1 MRYSQFKLSEDEIQA
16 LRPAV
21 SPTKVEDDVDQNL
34 DIIATAAENAK
45 EENPSIYKKIQS
57 QLEKLQQKA
66 KQLLANQGKEEPVE
80 EDVAVATSATQ
91 ISIANIKRIIDVM
104 CGGQPINV
112 CKNPA
117 ALELEKEIAT
127 LEQSIPEQIKQERG
141 EERTQTIKDLK
152 TFKKELRTKL
162 KLLVKKA
169 EGLSPESQLDKTN
182 MSAVQKSILNHMT
195 GIINTVEDRDISPE
209 TINKFLDYA
218 IAGEVIDMKGLVS
231 AKKGKI
237 DDHIN
242 QTLDQDVKDLFDDEI
257 KTAFFSFIPGGT
269 TAGNYGPAEVGL
281 AILGNPA
288 KKAESKG
295 DLIVDGVAF
304 ELKGSGYKLS
314 KEGKATKGGLYGA
327 RLNSK
332 GIGPGTAGWQTLNKE
347 VKRIN
352 PKIKEINP
360 NDEKG
365 AMTEPGYMSAFNVM
379 TSKGKVSKKL
389 SSRYNFNS
397 SGLEVLNNEV
407 LIPNAKSKPPGDGI
421 KDTIQLLDTTLK
433 SIINGWKKVSN
444 WKKRIRAMVDKD
456 GSIDLKKFQLH
467 YSALAY
473 DSYNKED
480 EVENILF
487 VNSMNR
493 NYYLIGTQAELI
505 KAIKSKQIKIKGGIT
520 WNDDQQ
526 KATPQYGRA

>member
-1 MRYSQFKLSEDEIQA
+1 MRYGQFKLSEDEIQA
-16 LRPAV
+16 LRPVV

-80 EDVAVATSATQ
+80 EDVAVATSATDM
-91 ISIANIKRIIDVM
+91 SIANIKRIIDAM
-104 CGGQPINV
+104 CGGKPINV
-112 CKNPA
+112 CKNPDA
-117 ALELEKEIAT
+117 MALQKEISA

-152 TFKKELRTKL
+152 TFKKELRNKL

-169 EGLSPESQLDKTN
+169 EGLTPESQLDKTN

-195 GIINTVEDRDISPE
+195 AIINTVEDRDISPE

-218 IAGEVIDMKGLVS
+218 IAGQVIDMKGLVA

-242 QTLDQDVKDLFDDEI
+242 QKLDQDVKELFDEEI
-257 KTAFFSFIPGGT
+257 KTAFFGFIPGGT
-269 TAGNYGPAEVGL
+269 TSGNYGPAEVGL

-288 KKAESKG
+288 KKADDRG

-304 ELKGSGYKLS
+304 ELKGSGYNS
-314 KEGKATKGGLYGA
+314 KQMTPGSLYGA

-332 GIGPGTAGWQTLNKE
+332 GIGAGTAGWQELNKQ

-365 AMTEPGYMSAFNVM
+365 AMKEPGYMSAFNVM

-389 SSRYNFNS
+389 SSRYNFNT
-397 SGLEVLNNEV
+397 SGLKVLNNEV
-407 LIPNAKSKPPGDGI
+407 LIPNSKRKSPGEGI
-421 KDTIQLLDTTLK
+421 KDTVQLLDATFK
-433 SIINGWKKVSN
+433 SIINGWKKVDN
-444 WKKRIRAMVDKD
+444 WNKRIKAMVDSD
-456 GSIDLKKFQLH
+456 GSIDVNKFQLH

-493 NYYLIGTQAELI
+493 NYYLIGNQAELI
-505 KAIKSKQIKIKGGIT
+505 KAVKSGDVMIKGGIT

-526 KATPQYGRA
+526 KATPQYARA

>member
-21 SPTKVEDDVDQNL
+21 SPTKVEDDIDQKL

-80 EDVAVATSATQ
+80 ENVAVATSPTEM
-91 ISIANIKRIIDVM
+91 IIANIKRTIDAM

-112 CKNPA
+112 CKDPDA
-117 ALELEKEIAT
+117 MALQKDISALEQA
-127 LEQSIPEQIKQERG
+127 IPEQIKQERG
-141 EERTQTIKDLK
+141 EERTQTIKDIKVL
-152 TFKKELRTKL
+152 KKEMRRKL
-162 KLLVKKA
+162 ELLVKKA
-169 EGLSPESQLDKTN
+169 EGLDPETPLDRN
-182 MSAVQKSILNHMT
+182 SMSAVQES
-195 GIINTVEDRDISPE
+195 IINQLSSIIDTVEDKDFAPE
-209 TINKFLDYA
+209 TVNKFLDYA
-218 IAGEVIDMKGLVS
+218 IAGQVIDMKGLVS

-242 QTLDQDVKDLFDDEI
+242 QALDQDVKDLFDDEI
-257 KTAFFSFIPGGT
+257 KKAFFGFIPGGT

-304 ELKGSGYKLS
+304 ELKGSGYKLN
-314 KEGKATKGGLYGA
+314 KAGESTDGSLYGA

-332 GIGPGTAGWQTLNKE
+332 GIGPGTAGWETLNKE
-347 VKRIN
+347 IKRIN
-352 PKIKEINP
+352 PKIKDSNP
-360 NDEKG
+360 SQEKG
-365 AMTEPGYMSAFNVM
+365 AMKEPGYMSALNAT
-379 TSKGKVSKKL
+379 TSKGKVSYKL
-389 SSRYNFNS
+389 SSRYNFNK
-397 SGLEVLNNEV
+397 SGLDKLNTEI
-407 LIPNAKSKPPGDGI
+407 LIPNGNPE
-421 KDTIQLLDTTLK
+421 DTIQLLSKTFK
-433 SIINGWKKVSN
+433 AIVNGYKKVDN
-444 WKKRIRAMVDKD
+444 WGKRIAAMVDKD
-456 GSIDLKKFQLH
+456 GSINQQNMLIN
-467 YSALAY
+467 YSAIAY

-493 NYYLIGTQAELI
+493 NYYLIGTQDELI
-505 KAIKSKQIKIKGGIT
+505 KAIKSGEIKIKGGIT

-526 KATPQYGRA
+526 KATPQYARA